1 MDDCT
6 AIGRLMHPHL
16 DGELDAKE
24 TVRTQTH
31 LASCPSCR
39 EMFLAEKE
47 FLDLLRKHL
56 TPSPAPPSARAR
68 VASARSRDA
77 RSAPS

>member
-6 AIGRLMHPHL
+6 AIKKLMHPHL

-24 TVRTQTH
+24 SVRTHTH
-31 LASCPSCR
+31 LAVCLPCR

-56 TPSPAPPSARAR
+56 TPGPAPPSVRVR
-68 VASARSRDA
+68 VAGVRSRDV
-77 RSAPS
+77 RPDHP

>member
-6 AIGRLMHPHL
+6 AIKKLMHPHL
-16 DGELDAKE
+16 DGELDAKDSM
-24 TVRTQTH
+24 RTQTH
-31 LASCPSCR
+31 LAVCLPCR

-56 TPSPAPPSARAR
+56 TPSPAPPSVRER
-68 VASARSRDA
+68 VVSVRSRDV
-77 RSAPS
+77 RPDHP